1 MTAFLFFFVGVLSK
15 LFGGSKTSFDLKGE
29 IKKLMLVGEAMKRVT
44 NKAGTF
50 TLVMSSFSQ
59 YERLVSM

>member
-29 IKKLMLVGEAMKRVT
+29 IKKLMLEGEAMKRVT
-44 NKAGTF
+44 SEAGTF

-59 YERLVSM
+59 YERLVRM